1 MIKVLKENYGQ
12 NCLGLKV
19 NCREKNFPGFNL
31 KSPIRFCEAV
41 KEAFNK
47 PLLLRPMDLKCHGS
61 KRSMGLA
68 IDDKALV
75 ENIHQESGIDREVIW
90 QAVRDTPRLEKPIE
104 NILLGIDS
112 QMEKEIQPD
121 MYIVFLQPAQAMELM
136 KTYSLKLKEF
146 AVIKPYT
153 FMSVCG
159 LVFVNSIKNRVV
171 SISFGCPDSRQYA
184 GLTDNLMVAGIP
196 HEICIKLFS

>member
-1 MIKVLKENYGQ
+1 M
-12 NCLGLKV
+12 
-19 NCREKNFPGFNL
+19 
-31 KSPIRFCEAV
+31 RFCEAV
-41 KEAFNK
+41 SKAFDR
-47 PLLLRPMDLKCHGS
+47 PLLIRSADLKCHGS
-61 KRSMGLA
+61 KRSMGLTMN
-68 IDDKALV
+68 DRTLV

-90 QAVRDTPRLEKPIE
+90 QAVKDIPHLEKPIE

-121 MYIVFLQPAQAMELM
+121 MYIVFLQPAQVMELM
-136 KTYSLKLKEF
+136 KDYALKLKEF

-159 LVFVNSIKNRVV
+159 NVFVNTIKSRVL

-184 GLTDNLMVAGIP
+184 GLTNDLLVAGIP
-196 HEICIKLFS
+196 YESSKKLFS